1 MRISSDKINKIK
13 ENILAVLYSKS
24 PQAIYTADIALEIA
38 RDEEF
43 IKKLLLEMEKDRLV
57 MPVKKNNKGISYLRR
72 ARWRLSSHIF
82 EAYDKI
88 SRQKIEYDDKNH
100 TYSY

>member
-1 MRISSDKINKIK
+1 MRISQNKIRKIK

-24 PQAIYTADIALEIA
+24 PQAIYTADIAMEIA

-43 IKKLLLEMEKDRLV
+43 IKKLLAEMEKDKLV
-57 MPVKKNNKGISYLRR
+57 MPVKKNNKGVIYLRR
-72 ARWRLSSHIF
+72 LRWRLSSHVF